1 VKDTNETQE
10 TPKAKEEQKKNSE
23 IEEEMRSNGIN
34 FCGMG
39 NDITSSIGN
48 ASITTTNNT
57 YNLQNCQVA
66 QIVV

>member
-1 VKDTNETQE
+1 MHEERKKKDSEKDKETSS
-10 TPKAKEEQKKNSE
+10 KSKSHKERKNSE
-23 IEEEMRSNGIN
+23 IEEEIRSNGIN

-57 YNLQNCQVA
+57 YNL
-66 QIVV
+66 